1 VTVGHVV
8 AEKDQAVASP
18 YSNPLTLLKQENL
31 ESVVNSEVYRCLCV
45 CVWKPEANI
54 RVTLD
59 LFSSLVL

>member
-1 VTVGHVV
+1 MTVGHVV

-45 CVWKPEANI
+45 CVWIHMYRGGHMHVEA
-54 RVTLD
+54 
-59 LFSSLVL
+59 